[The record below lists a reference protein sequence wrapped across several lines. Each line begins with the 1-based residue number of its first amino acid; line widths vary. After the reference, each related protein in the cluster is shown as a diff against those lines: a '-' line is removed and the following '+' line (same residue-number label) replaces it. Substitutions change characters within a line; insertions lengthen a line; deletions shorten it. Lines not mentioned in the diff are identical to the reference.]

1 MDDLVKTFITFLVMA
16 HLFGTVPVF
25 LAETHGMT
33 PPERA
38 SVNRRAAFAGTLTL
52 VLSAVLGEPLLGFF
66 GVTTDSLRAA
76 GGLIILLG
84 ALNMVRGGGHG
95 KTPEEERSDPAIIPL
110 AIPMF
115 AGPGFIGAVI
125 IAADD
130 ATGFLPTLL
139 IVLMVA
145 IVGFLWWTVMS
156 SATWI
161 GRKLGE
167 GGLDVVTRIS
177 GLLLAALATEMI
189 AEGAKK
195 LLGMHGSGT

>member
-1 MDDLVKTFITFLVMA
+1 MPPTEDLIKTFVTFVVMA
-16 HLFGTVPVF
+16 HVFGTIPVF
-25 LAETHGMT
+25 LAETAGMD
-33 PPERA
+33 PAKRA
-38 SVNRRAAFAGTLTL
+38 SVNRRAAVFGTATL
-52 VLSAVLGEPLLGFF
+52 IVSCVLGEAMLSFF

-84 ALNMVRGGGHG
+84 ALQMVKGGGHG
-95 KTPEEERSDPAIIPL
+95 KTPEEDRSDPAVIPL

-125 IAADD
+125 IASQNTDGIL
-130 ATGFLPTLL
+130 ATL
-139 IVLMVA
+139 ILIGMILV
-145 IVGFLWWTVMS
+145 VGLLWWIAMS

-177 GLLLAALATEMI
+177 GLLLAALAAEMI
-189 AEGAKK
+189 AEGSRK
-195 LLGMHGSGT
+195 LFGIGT